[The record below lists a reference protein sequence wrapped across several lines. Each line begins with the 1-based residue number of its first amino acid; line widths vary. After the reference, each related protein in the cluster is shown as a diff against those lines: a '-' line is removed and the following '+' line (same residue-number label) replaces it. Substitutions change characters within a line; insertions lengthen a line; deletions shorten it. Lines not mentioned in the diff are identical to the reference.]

1 MNRPTSRLSIQ
12 LALAVSLVAAAPVL
26 YAEPMTREQ
35 VAAELQQAKAQG
47 LVTYGEQ
54 AYPPQVYA
62 PSSKTRAEVRADL
75 RLWTQAGL
83 TELHRGELE
92 PDVFGLDYRT
102 RYAEYVRMRTGPEYQ
117 QALELERAQSN
128 SNR

>member
-1 MNRPTSRLSIQ
+1 MNRPTQRRSLLLILALSI
-12 LALAVSLVAAAPVL
+12 AAAASAVQ
-26 YAEPMTREQ
+26 AEPKTREQ
-35 VAAELQQAKAQG
+35 VAAELQQAKAAG

-54 AYPPQVYA
+54 EYPPQIYQ

-75 RLWTQAGL
+75 RLWTRAGL

-117 QALELERAQSN
+117 QALELEGGLSN
-128 SNR
+128 ANR